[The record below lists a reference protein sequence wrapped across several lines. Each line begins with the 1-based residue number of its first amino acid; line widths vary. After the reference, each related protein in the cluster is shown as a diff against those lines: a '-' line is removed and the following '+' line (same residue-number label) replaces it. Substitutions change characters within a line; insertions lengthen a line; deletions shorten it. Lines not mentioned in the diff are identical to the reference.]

1 MMLDSLKTV
10 SVGTSGMVVTWMEWL
25 PVVVRIAVGLATFV
39 YMVYKAKNEWLK
51 YEKGSSK

>member
-1 MMLDSLKTV
+1 MLDSLKTV